1 MRDMRELTKSTLSLP
16 WAMALFGTEQLA
28 NTVLPQ
34 HSGKATAA
42 FDAVTLSAGRQ
53 LGELLQGL
61 FLLGDNLQRETTDV
75 AFSLLTPE
83 VFNPGSRVTSEIVRQ
98 STEIFRS
105 LNPLQGG
112 TLTLQ
117 ELQNKVQVFALVRT
131 IPSTLQ
137 FPSEPPYPP
146 LLEVIQRAYAMEP
159 YPALWAVEG
168 IGHWYGD
175 TFFAR
180 HEVPRSL
187 LTEANA
193 RDLPAESL
201 TMLHAGMGMSFAQH
215 WLQTVNH
222 LSFSTDIRHALER
235 ILALCRENSRPGYEG
250 AALESLGLIARNG
263 QFYGETRPD
272 EMVHL
277 VSRELAHLDSE
288 ALEYFWH
295 GVGRAHYFLP
305 IHFIPGYGSIWHA
318 VGMIRRAVPN
328 RCAWLNAMAGLAW
341 GVTMVNIRHPQIVA
355 NLLRSHGAHLSVDD
369 GFANGVASSIMTRY
383 DTTPDAPFITPYG
396 LYQPEP
402 ADAQLVQYWEN
413 QVQQPCAVALREY
426 YPVLKHHHRLGEI
439 FRYRSLPALVA
450 ELD

>member
-1 MRDMRELTKSTLSLP
+1 MRELTKSTLSLP
-16 WAMALFGTEQLA
+16 LAMSLFGIEQLA

-42 FDAVTLSAGRQ
+42 FDAVTQAAGTQLS
-53 LGELLQGL
+53 ELIQGL
-61 FLLGDNLQRETTDV
+61 FLLGDTLQRETTDL

-83 VFNPGSRVTSEIVRQ
+83 VFNPYSRVSTEIVQQ

-117 ELQNKVQVFALVRT
+117 ELQNKVQVFTLVRN

-137 FPSEPPYPP
+137 LPSEPPYPP
-146 LLEVIQRAYAMEP
+146 LLEVIQRAYAMEL

-175 TFFAR
+175 TFFTR
-180 HEVPRSL
+180 HEVPRGI
-187 LTEANA
+187 LTDASV

-201 TMLHAGMGMSFAQH
+201 TMLHAGIGMSFAQH
-215 WLQTVNH
+215 WLQTVDH
-222 LSFSTDIRHALER
+222 LSSSADIRHALEQ

-263 QFYGETRPD
+263 QFYSETRPD
-272 EMVHL
+272 EMVQI
-277 VSRELAHLDSE
+277 VSRELARLDPE
-288 ALEYFWH
+288 AFEYFWH

-318 VGMIRRAVPN
+318 VGMIRQAVPN
-328 RCAWLNAMAGLAW
+328 RIAWLNAIAGLAW
-341 GVTMVNIRHPQIVA
+341 GVVMVNIRHPQIVA
-355 NLLRSHGAHLSVDD
+355 NLLRYYGAQLSVDD
-369 GFANGVASSIMTRY
+369 GFANGVASSIMVRY
-383 DTTPDAPFITPYG
+383 DTTPDAPFITPYY

-402 ADAQLVQYWEN
+402 ADTQLVQLWQS
-413 QVQQPCAVALREY
+413 QVQQPCAVALQDY
-426 YPVLKHHHRLGEI
+426 YPVLKQHHRLGEI
-439 FRYRSLPALVA
+439 FRYQSLPALVA
-450 ELD
+450 QLG